1 MHGDIEDEFDELA
14 RALEGVEEDLVRSIK
29 VNNPELQTS
38 LCLDEEFGAAAI
50 NWPKSLHSSM

>member
-29 VNNPELQTS
+29 VNNPELQS
-38 LCLDEEFGAAAI
+38 KDGAQ
-50 NWPKSLHSSM
+50 NQPD